1 MINTFYGEFI
11 KEKFPKRSRIRK
23 DSSSTGGKLLDGLGT
38 FIEAEYRSKALQEK
52 HSPYYCGGFGTN
64 SLGTLFETQLST
76 SSTYQELIAGNNINN
91 ATVTKSNNESVV
103 CVKSIEELYNS
114 APEKY
119 EYEKYFSKKL
129 VIADVSDK
137 NYIKEIDYIFDEE
150 TSIYINLKN
159 ISSTYKNKE
168 KPYVKLCGKD
178 IHGKPI
184 EESIYVEGEA
194 LYKSKSKFFSLEKIN
209 KSNHGSGGFPVN
221 IYGLKTFEL
230 EILAFSSQSFSNGKD
245 YRNEE
250 KDVKKKRII
259 LKNYLSKSK
268 DLKNIPDGYS
278 DNSLVVE
285 LVNVEESE
293 KSYFYYIHRHYKEP
307 EKVFSENNIGVEKE
321 IFETI
326 IGFNLLEE
334 YLADI
339 EYCFA
344 TNSLVGCTED
354 GKIHYYK
361 IGMPIIPENTVKRSS
376 EVKLEI
382 AFEESFYLPEETIV
396 GRLITTNLDLPVY
409 CFIVGKIENGTIT
422 FLNET
427 KTDFIDTVNVF
438 EALKD
443 IVDLQDSIGNMSFDL
458 DTNENFIEI
467 FTMCFQSGYNNLGK
481 INEYNL
487 SESKSLSI
495 LTEGIEDAYTNSR
508 VLCCGKNPAYKSYDL
523 NLNPNFVVKNLYK
536 THANRNITLVSDANV
551 HSVFK
556 PIYNN
561 YYYGNQSIYSP
572 ENNIIS
578 SVTFDM
584 ATGESIDVEI
594 Q

>member
-1 MINTFYGEFI
+1 MTNTFYGEFI

-23 DSSSTGGKLLDGLGT
+23 DSSSVGGKLLDGLGS
-38 FIEAEYRSKALQEK
+38 FMEGEYRSKVLQEK
-52 HSPYYCGGFGTN
+52 HSPYYCGIFGTN
-64 SLGTLFETQLST
+64 SLSTLFETQLSANQ
-76 SSTYQELIAGNNINN
+76 TYQESVAGNKVNN
-91 ATVTKSNNESVV
+91 ATVTKSDGTKVV

-114 APEKY
+114 TPEKY
-119 EYEKYFSKKL
+119 VFEKYFSKEL
-129 VIADVSDK
+129 IIANVSNK
-137 NYIKEIDYIFDEE
+137 NYIKQINYNFNEEINVYID
-150 TSIYINLKN
+150 LKT

-168 KPYVKLCGKD
+168 KPYIKLCGKN

-194 LYKSKSKFFSLEKIN
+194 LYKSKSKFFSLEKIS

-230 EILAFSSQSFSNGKD
+230 EVLAFSSQSFSSGTD

-250 KDVKKKRII
+250 ESVEKKRII
-259 LKNYLSKSK
+259 LNNYLSKSK

-285 LVNVEESE
+285 LVNVAGA
-293 KSYFYYIHRHYKEP
+293 SYFYYIHRHYKEP
-307 EKVFSENNIGVEKE
+307 EKVFSENNVGVEKE

-334 YLADI
+334 YLSDI

-344 TNSLVGCTED
+344 TNSLIGCTAN
-354 GKIHYYK
+354 GAIHYYK

-382 AFEESFYLPEETIV
+382 AFEESFYLPGENIV

-409 CFIVGKIENGTIT
+409 CFIVGKIENGEIT
-422 FLNET
+422 FLNQT
-427 KTDFIDTVNVF
+427 KTNFEDTINIF

-443 IVDLQDSIGNMSFDL
+443 IADLQDSIGNMSFEL
-458 DTNENFIEI
+458 STNESSIEI
-467 FTMCFQSGYNNLGK
+467 FTMCFQSSSNNLGK
-481 INEYNL
+481 INKYNL
-487 SESKSLSI
+487 SEIKTLST
-495 LTEGIEDAYTNSR
+495 LVEGIEGAYTNSR

-523 NLNPNFVVKNLYK
+523 ILNPNVVVKNLYK
-536 THANRNITLVSDANV
+536 THANRNITLVSDTDV

-561 YYYGNQSIYSP
+561 YYYANQSIYSP
-572 ENNIIS
+572 ENNIIT

-584 ATGESIDVEI
+584 ATGESIDVGI